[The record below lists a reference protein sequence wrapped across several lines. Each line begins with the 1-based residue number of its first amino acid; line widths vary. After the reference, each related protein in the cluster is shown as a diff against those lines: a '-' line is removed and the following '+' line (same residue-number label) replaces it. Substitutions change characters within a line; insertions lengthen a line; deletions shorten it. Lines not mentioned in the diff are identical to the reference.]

1 MVIKVGSI
9 YKTDGSHKNNG
20 RKESWDTD
28 EHINDLTDWFSEM
41 THKQFRIIKKDRR
54 ESRNQKYSHA
64 FMINWFSIKNAIK
77 LERRLSG

>member
-1 MVIKVGSI
+1 MVIKIGSI
-9 YKTDGSHKNNG
+9 YKIDGSYKNNG

-28 EHINDLTDWFSEM
+28 EHINDLTEM

-64 FMINWFSIKNAIK
+64 FIINWFSIKK
-77 LERRLSG
+77 MQ